1 MDKKTCTKCNQEKSI
16 NDFEKNRT
24 VCKTCINKQRNE
36 SKQKKKQENKQEYK
50 QIELKPS
57 QEIIKPVKAPEAK
70 AKCDCCFSADEI
82 NQLKELIKLDISKIN
97 FNSESVNNQFIT
109 LNKANRERK
118 SFNIDK
124 DLIKKISKQ
133 AKLKQLSE
141 SEIVN
146 QALYDYFKD

>member
-1 MDKKTCTKCNQEKSI
+1 MDKKTCTKCNIEKSI
-16 NDFEKNRT
+16 DDFEKNRN
-24 VCKTCINKQRNE
+24 VCKTCINKQRRA
-36 SKQKKKQENKQEYK
+36 SKQKKKADKQEYK
-50 QIELKPS
+50 QIEK
-57 QEIIKPVKAPEAK
+57 EIIKQAPEAK
-70 AKCDCCFSADEI
+70 EKYNCCFSESEI

-146 QALYDYFKD
+146 QALYEYLKD